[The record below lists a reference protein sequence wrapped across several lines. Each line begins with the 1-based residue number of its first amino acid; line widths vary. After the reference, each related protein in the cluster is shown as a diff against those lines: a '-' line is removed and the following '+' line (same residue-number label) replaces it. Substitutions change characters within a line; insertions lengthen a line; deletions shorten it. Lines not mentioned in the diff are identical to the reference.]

1 MEIKNGKY
9 EENGDIIYYSN
20 NKIHRD
26 NDLPAITRKDG
37 SLEWWFNGLPHR
49 ENNPAD
55 IRKDGSKYW
64 YFNGQKHR
72 VGGPAVEKSDG
83 TKIWRQYNEM
93 HRLDGPAV
101 EYADGTKEW
110 WIDGK
115 QYSEEDFNHIIEKKN
130 LNKKLKLSLEIK
142 PIIKK
147 RKI

>member
-1 MEIKNGKY
+1 MNIKNGKY
-9 EENGDIIYYSN
+9 EENGDIVYYLN

-64 YFNGQKHR
+64 YLNGQKHR
-72 VGGPAVEKSDG
+72 IGGPAVEKS
-83 TKIWRQYNEM
+83 
-93 HRLDGPAV
+93 
-101 EYADGTKEW
+101 DGTKEW

-130 LNKKLKLSLEIK
+130 LNKKLKVSLDIK

-147 RKI
+147 TKI